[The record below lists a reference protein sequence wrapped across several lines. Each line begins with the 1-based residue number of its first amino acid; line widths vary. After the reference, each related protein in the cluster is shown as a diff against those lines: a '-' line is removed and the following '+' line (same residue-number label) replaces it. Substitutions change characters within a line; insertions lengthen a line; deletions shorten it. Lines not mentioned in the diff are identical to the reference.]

1 MSLFL
6 CISTLDDI
14 VHTALCKVLCL
25 LLCKKLEIP
34 SNAKP
39 TKTEII
45 VLKFLCYFF
54 YLQEILVKSN
64 LLHSLIC
71 GEHLLCALIYIL

>member
-25 LLCKKLEIP
+25 LLCKKLDIP
-34 SNAKP
+34 SKVKP
-39 TKTEII
+39 TKPDII
-45 VLKFLCYFF
+45 VLKIPLLLF
-54 YLQEILVKSN
+54 YLQEILVKLS
-64 LLHSLIC
+64 LLCSLIC
-71 GEHLLCALIYIL
+71 GEQFCCVH